1 MKKKEII
8 MAKKYDYQLKIL
20 TPSEAMEIMGFTN
33 SENFVSAISRH
44 LPSRKSQDN
53 EEMFSISDIKSMA
66 KSMDKEISIPEEIKD
81 RCIVYEQ
88 EIPTKSKEEEP
99 IKRRLEHPYM
109 EGVKCL
115 ENCFHKD
122 DYGICKC
129 GSRCEVYDV
138 QIAPEEDT
146 ATKINRSI
154 EVKRANEFQRKRE
167 AAQNVY
173 NDGSAKI
180 SAVQDILMK
189 QLYAM
194 TAPDLTQDERESAI
208 KTGIA
213 VSNVSKT
220 VLTSFSLQMHSFE
233 LATMYGIDKNGVK
246 KLI

>member
-8 MAKKYDYQLKIL
+8 MAKKYDYQLKII

-122 DYGICKC
+122 EYGICKC
-129 GSRCEVYDV
+129 SSKCVVYDV
-138 QIAPEEDT
+138 ELAPKEDVPT
-146 ATKINRSI
+146 RINKTI
-154 EVKRANEFQRKRE
+154 ELKRADEFKQKQE
-167 AAQNVY
+167 FAQSIY
-173 NDGSAKI
+173 EDGTAKI

-194 TAPDLTQDERESAI
+194 TAPNLTQDERDAAI
-208 KTGIA
+208 KTGLA

-220 VLTSFSLQMHSFE
+220 VLTSFGLQLQSFE
-233 LATMYGIDKNGVK
+233 LASQYGIDKKGVK
-246 KLI
+246 RLI